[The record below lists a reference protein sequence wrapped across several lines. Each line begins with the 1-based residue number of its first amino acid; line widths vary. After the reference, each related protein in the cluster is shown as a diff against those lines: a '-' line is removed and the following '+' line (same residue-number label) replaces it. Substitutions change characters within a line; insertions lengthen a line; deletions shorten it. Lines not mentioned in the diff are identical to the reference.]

1 MLYFGMREHEI
12 GICDDAVHEKRDF
25 PEQLAVADPH
35 PNAAV
40 CIAACPA
47 FPDLAFGID
56 MPKHRRT
63 ALSAADT
70 VADLSDAFAFLD
82 CLIPTP
88 CAFDRDGFF
97 IDILVNDR
105 FKFFIAGVL
114 RILQNPRNPR
124 LIPYTGPLCV
134 WDLLCRQIL
143 CDLFKGCTLNVRLE
157 NIADNVGLLLFNHGV
172 SVADRVA
179 KR

>member
-1 MLYFGMREHEI
+1 MLHFRVREHEI
-12 GICDDAVHEKRDF
+12 GICDDAVHKERDF
-25 PEQLAVADPH
+25 PEQFAVTDPH

-40 CIAACPA
+40 CIATCPA
-47 FPDLAFGID
+47 FPNRTFGID
-56 MPKHRRT
+56 VPEHRRT
-63 ALSAADT
+63 ALPAADT
-70 VADLSDAFAFLD
+70 VANLPDALAFLD
-82 CLIPTP
+82 CLIPAP
-88 CAFDRDGFF
+88 CAFDCSGFF
-97 IDILVNDR
+97 VDVFVDDR
-105 FKFFIAGVL
+105 LEFFIAGVL